1 MRINIM
7 NFSRR
12 TAITLSFVAA
22 CLQGCASSSIDWEH
36 SKVLSALP
44 ANIQGS
50 TVAVYPLDKEKVGKI
65 ETIAIQNH
73 ITAELNK
80 MGVKSVSPRQEIPTY
95 FILFDYANELG
106 IAANYEQV
114 FLLIAYSSTNPPQQ
128 VYKAKLSIDS
138 KNNNTVEN
146 VNNAI
151 TNLFNRS
158 AK

>member
-1 MRINIM
+1 MKKII
-7 NFSRR
+7 
-12 TAITLSFVAA
+12 A
-22 CLQGCASSSIDWEH
+22 CSALIIGLQGCASSSIDWEH
-36 SKVLSALP
+36 SKVLSTLP
-44 ANIQGS
+44 ASLQGS
-50 TVAVYPLDKEKVGKI
+50 TVAIYPLDKDKTGKI
-65 ETIAIQNH
+65 ETTAIQNH
-73 ITAELNK
+73 ITTELNK
-80 MGVKSVSPRQEIPTY
+80 IGVKSVNPRQEIPTY

-114 FLLIAYSSTNPPQQ
+114 FLLIAYTSTNPPQQ

-151 TNLFNRS
+151 TTLFNRA